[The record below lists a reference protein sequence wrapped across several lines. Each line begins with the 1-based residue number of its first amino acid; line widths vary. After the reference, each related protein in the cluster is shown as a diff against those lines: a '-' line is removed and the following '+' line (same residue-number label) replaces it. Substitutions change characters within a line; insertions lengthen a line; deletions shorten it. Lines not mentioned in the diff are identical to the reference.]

1 VQGKAWREEIPQAS
15 PASLSPLPLSLA
27 SPLLFP
33 KLRTREKLQ
42 RVQIC
47 VSTMIS
53 WWYMSELRGG
63 GMLDAGGGGFR
74 RVHLGAR
81 ITSAGE
87 DRVFQNPC

>member
-1 VQGKAWREEIPQAS
+1 
-15 PASLSPLPLSLA
+15 
-27 SPLLFP
+27 
-33 KLRTREKLQ
+33 
-42 RVQIC
+42 
-47 VSTMIS
+47 
-53 WWYMSELRGG
+53 MSELRGG